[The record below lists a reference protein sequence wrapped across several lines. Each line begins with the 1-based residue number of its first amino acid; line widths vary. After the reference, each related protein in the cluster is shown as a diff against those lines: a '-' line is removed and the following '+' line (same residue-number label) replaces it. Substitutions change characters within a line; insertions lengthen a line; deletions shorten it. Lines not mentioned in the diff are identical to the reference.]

1 MPGGGVRGRGEE
13 ARKWKLNEQE
23 TKTRPT
29 LSPPEE
35 KANVGFLIEQ
45 KAEEEAC
52 QSQAPP
58 CPPPFHFISPKLCL
72 GKGPEQLLEP

>member
-1 MPGGGVRGRGEE
+1 MPGGGVGGE

-45 KAEEEAC
+45 KPEEEAC

-58 CPPPFHFISPKLCL
+58 CPPLHFISPKLCL